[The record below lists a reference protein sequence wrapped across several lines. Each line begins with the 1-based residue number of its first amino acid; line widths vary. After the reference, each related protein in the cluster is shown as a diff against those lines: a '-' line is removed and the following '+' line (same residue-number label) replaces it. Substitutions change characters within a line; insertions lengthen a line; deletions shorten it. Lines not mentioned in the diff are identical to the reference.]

1 MSETK
6 LSRPL
11 GDADI
16 VLRVAI
22 LILALGTAYIHLTL
36 GGLLFTLTAFGFGGF
51 AVALIAPIAL
61 AERFRWLLRL
71 GLIGFT
77 LSVIG
82 GWVLDGARYDV
93 AYLTKA
99 IEIALIG
106 LLAIDFARRDGSPIE
121 RVRDELRS
129 LLGRPHG
136 PASGRA

>member
-1 MSETK
+1 MSVTK

-22 LILALGTAYIHLTL
+22 VALALGTAYIHLTL
-36 GGLLFTLTAFGFGGF
+36 GGLLFTLTALGFGAF
-51 AVALIAPIAL
+51 AVALVAPLAL

-99 IEIALIG
+99 IELALIAL
-106 LLAIDFARRDGSPIE
+106 LALDFARRDGNPIGRIRHE
-121 RVRDELRS
+121 IGS
-129 LLGRPHG
+129 LLARPHG